1 MDVDTVDVVDVIFR
15 TSISSAERN
24 ALLDVSTALL
34 YTPAN
39 EHFGIVPLE
48 CMQRGTP
55 VIAVNSG
62 GPIET
67 VVRRYVGRVYGA
79 RMA

>member
-1 MDVDTVDVVDVIFR
+1 MGAGAVDVIFR
-15 TSISSAERN
+15 VSISSAERN

-48 CMQRGTP
+48 CMQVSLRWTFKRLSLYWCS
-55 VIAVNSG
+55 VSCF
-62 GPIET
+62 
-67 VVRRYVGRVYGA
+67 
-79 RMA
+79 M